1 MLQGTGSFEL
11 KMTKLYFSF
20 QKILFVWFISESNTA
35 EYLTKNKTKN
45 TSLVKAGLNL
55 EKKENLSFCVFTDVS
70 LEI

>member
-45 TSLVKAGLNL
+45 PSLVKAGLNL

>member
-35 EYLTKNKTKN
+35 EYLTKKKKTLTCQGRIKP
-45 TSLVKAGLNL
+45 
-55 EKKENLSFCVFTDVS
+55 
-70 LEI
+70 

>member
-1 MLQGTGSFEL
+1 MLCGTGSFEL

-35 EYLTKNKTKN
+35 EYLTKKKQP
-45 TSLVKAGLNL
+45 SLVKAGLNL
-55 EKKENLSFCVFTDVS
+55 EKKENLSSCVFTDVS